1 METEAA
7 RTILSEALPEVMPLQ
22 FEIGHSGIE
31 EVIECAIAGEN
42 DIQRRFS
49 KEEGVAPNEIIDVL
63 KELLLGAQIIL
74 VCVKI
79 WRESK
84 TILKKD
90 ELIKSFER
98 EADNHLRK
106 KSSKDIISKVYD
118 WLSRPPS

>member
-7 RTILSEALPEVMPLQ
+7 RKILLEALPEVMPLQ
-22 FEIGHSGIE
+22 FEIGHGGIE
-31 EVIECAIAGEN
+31 EVIECAAAGDN

-49 KEEGVAPNEIIDVL
+49 KEKGVAPNEIIDIL

-79 WRESK
+79 WKASK
-84 TILKKD
+84 TPPKKD

-98 EADNHLRK
+98 EADDHLRK
-106 KSSKDIISKVYD
+106 KSSKDIISKV
-118 WLSRPPS
+118 

>member
-7 RTILSEALPEVMPLQ
+7 RKILSEALPEVMPAQ

-79 WRESK
+79 WKASK
-84 TILKKD
+84 TPPKKD
-90 ELIKSFER
+90 ELIKSFNR

-106 KSSKDIISKVYD
+106 KTSTDTISKVYD
-118 WLSRPPS
+118 WLSRTPR